1 MKWTAIWRNEWDEQS
16 AKTLKQNVFYLWQCN
31 AMTFYLV
38 TLKRNCELCESTRK
52 TVLKRVR
59 WPHEHPSSSPL
70 ILLVII
76 IMSQWASL
84 LHIKKINVSRKK
96 KRNYLSFIYFS
107 LFSLSSVGLLLL
119 SQEKKNVQSS
129 LPIYS
134 SLKPL
139 KTTLSCVRF
148 TNWLRFIWFRSW
160 RGNNDANAQHPIF
173 SRKLKG
179 GVL

>member
-1 MKWTAIWRNEWDEQS
+1 
-16 AKTLKQNVFYLWQCN
+16 
-31 AMTFYLV
+31 MTFYLV
-38 TLKRNCELCESTRK
+38 TLQRNCELCESTRK

-59 WPHEHPSSSPL
+59 WPYEHPSSSPL

-129 LPIYS
+129 LPICS

-148 TNWLRFIWFRSW
+148 TN
-160 RGNNDANAQHPIF
+160 
-173 SRKLKG
+173 
-179 GVL
+179 